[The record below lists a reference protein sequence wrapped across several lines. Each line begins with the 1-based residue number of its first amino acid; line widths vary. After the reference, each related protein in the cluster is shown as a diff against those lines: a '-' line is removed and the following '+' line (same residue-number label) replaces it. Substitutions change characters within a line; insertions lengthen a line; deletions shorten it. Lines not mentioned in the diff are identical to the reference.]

1 MTTTV
6 LPGEASVPPNAP
18 LPGDALTDMPKR
30 RRRRTP
36 AQKTMGAVR
45 YVLLVFFAV
54 LVLTPAYALLVTSF
68 KTPSGYD

>member
-6 LPGEASVPPNAP
+6 LPGEASVPPTP
-18 LPGDALTDMPKR
+18 PGDALTDMPKR

-45 YVLLVFFAV
+45 YSFSLPP
-54 LVLTPAYALLVTSF
+54 TPCS
-68 KTPSGYD
+68 